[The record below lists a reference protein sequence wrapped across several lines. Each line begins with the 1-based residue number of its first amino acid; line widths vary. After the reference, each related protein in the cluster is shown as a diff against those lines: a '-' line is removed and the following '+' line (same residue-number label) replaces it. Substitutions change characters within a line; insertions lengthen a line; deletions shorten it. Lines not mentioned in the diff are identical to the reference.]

1 MSENLTFKS
10 LGLRDY
16 DGVWQS
22 MKSHIREENFK
33 NEIWFLEHTPV
44 FTLGTAADQKHI
56 LNAKGIPVIQSDRGG
71 EVTYHGPGQ
80 LVIYFMIDVKRSKLG
95 PKILVKTLQE
105 FTKSL
110 LKEYSIDSEFIDGAP
125 GVYVNEKKIAS
136 IGLRISKGKTYH
148 GISINVDM
156 DLAPFSY
163 INPCGYEGLKVIQ
176 IKDLNNSLTKTNIVG
191 TPFVKKIVE
200 EESINS
206 KVLNDIKNKN
216 SKDEKIKSE
225 KNTDLDEKINNIFK

>member
-16 DGVWQS
+16 DDTWQS
-22 MKSHIREENFK
+22 MKSHIRKEDFK
-33 NEIWFLEHTPV
+33 NEIWFLEHLPV

-56 LNAKGIPVIQSDRGG
+56 LNAKDIPVVQSDRGG

-80 LVIYFMIDVKRSKLG
+80 FVIYFMIDVKRLKLG
-95 PKILVKTLQE
+95 PKTLVKSLQE

-110 LKEYSIDSEFIDGAP
+110 LKEYSIDSKFIDGAP

-156 DLAPFSY
+156 DLTPFSY
-163 INPCGYEGLKVIQ
+163 INPCGYQGLEVTQ
-176 IKDLNNSLTKTNIVG
+176 IKELNNKVTIKD
-191 TPFVKKIVE
+191 VE
-200 EESINS
+200 RLAIELLEP
-206 KVLNDIKNKN
+206 
-216 SKDEKIKSE
+216 
-225 KNTDLDEKINNIFK
+225 IF

>member
-80 LVIYFMIDVKRSKLG
+80 LVIYFMIDVKKSKLG

-163 INPCGYEGLKVIQ
+163 INPCGYEGLKVTQ
-176 IKDLNNSLTKTNIVG
+176 IKDLNNKANI
-191 TPFVKKIVE
+191 KDVE
-200 EESINS
+200 R
-206 KVLNDIKNKN
+206 LAIKLL
-216 SKDEKIKSE
+216 EP
-225 KNTDLDEKINNIFK
+225 IF